1 MFVITFVVPVVD
13 LRGKTRALAPE
24 EGVNNTLS
32 HESRKL
38 WPEYA
43 SRCLKQ
49 KRLPV
54 SGTLPVIDA
63 SAKEDFLGP
72 FLTLFDDPSKVKAA
86 EMDSGDYLS
95 VLPETLCEV

>member
-1 MFVITFVVPVVD
+1 M
-13 LRGKTRALAPE
+13 
-24 EGVNNTLS
+24 
-32 HESRKL
+32 
-38 WPEYA
+38 
-43 SRCLKQ
+43 
-49 KRLPV
+49 
-54 SGTLPVIDA
+54 IDA